1 MDINKMS
8 NDELIEIYKN
18 VHDFIKYLEKSKKQN

>member
-8 NDELIEIYKN
+8 DNELIDLYKN
-18 VHDFIKYLEKSKKQN
+18 VHDFMKYLEKSKKQN